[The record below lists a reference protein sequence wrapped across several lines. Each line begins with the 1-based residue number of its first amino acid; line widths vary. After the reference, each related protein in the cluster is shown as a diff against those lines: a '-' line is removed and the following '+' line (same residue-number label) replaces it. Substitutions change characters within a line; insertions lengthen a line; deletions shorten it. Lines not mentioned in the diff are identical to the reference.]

1 MTIAE
6 HDIAPRWHIAG
17 RVLEVYAAD
26 ARAARIDAARQV
38 RIVEGLPPWKPV
50 SRVIYSHTS
59 VEDDHVLLD

>member
-6 HDIAPRWHIAG
+6 HDIPPRWHIAG
-17 RVLEVYAAD
+17 QVIEVYAVD
-26 ARAARIDAARQV
+26 ALTARMDAARQV

-59 VEDDHVLLD
+59 VEDVLLG